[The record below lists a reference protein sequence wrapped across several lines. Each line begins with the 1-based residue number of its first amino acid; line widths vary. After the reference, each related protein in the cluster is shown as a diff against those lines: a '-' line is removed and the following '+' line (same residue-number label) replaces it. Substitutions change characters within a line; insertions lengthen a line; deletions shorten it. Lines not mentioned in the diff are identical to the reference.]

1 MAIVT
6 KDLYTLDEFGI
17 ELEVSARM
25 VDEMP
30 IARDL
35 ADQIT
40 DLIYDGVQRNFDE
53 KQDSSGQPWAPHA
66 PMTIRM
72 YGPHPLLI
80 LSGTMWVASTMTGV
94 EGNYLDV
101 QDRSI
106 VTGVTLPYAEKQ
118 QFGDAIT
125 PAREFYYIRDSYIF
139 EIENLAVVYLVQQV
153 IG

>member
-6 KDLYTLDEFGI
+6 KDRYTLDEFES
-17 ELEVSARM
+17 ELMASALM
-25 VDEMP
+25 VDELP

-35 ADQIT
+35 QDQIT
-40 DLIYDGVQRNFDE
+40 DLIYAGVQRNFDE
-53 KQDSSGQPWAPHA
+53 QVDSSGQKWPPHA
-66 PMTIRM
+66 PYTVRL

-80 LSGTMWVASTMTGV
+80 LTGTMWVASTMSGV

-106 VTGVTLPYAEKQ
+106 VTGVTLPYAAKQ
-118 QFGDAIT
+118 QFGTALI
-125 PAREFYYIRDSYIF
+125 PQREFYYIRESYIV
-139 EIENLAVVYLVQQV
+139 EIENLAANYLIQQV